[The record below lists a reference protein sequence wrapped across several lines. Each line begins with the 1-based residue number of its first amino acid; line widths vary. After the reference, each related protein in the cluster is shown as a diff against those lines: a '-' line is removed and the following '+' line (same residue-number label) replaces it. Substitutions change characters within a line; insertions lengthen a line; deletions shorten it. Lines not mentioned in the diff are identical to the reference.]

1 MVRVN
6 FKYDGI
12 VYRFEENNWAQLARG
27 LPRLNNKQ
35 FTASEARKLYENR
48 NKNVEVM
55 ARQPGGSLKIGYI
68 DTEKKMKPQMLAL
81 GLKYNVN
88 VAARL
93 ATTYQKGN
101 DLSRDTNYKGV
112 KNIISVASV
121 GGRDDNR
128 TQLNLTEL
136 ETSISGIF
144 SFKMQIQ
151 VSDEVITRTTS
162 IRTTFDPLNPNNF
175 EQQARMAT
183 RDYVGDVGNIANLL
197 AITDIYFSPNA
208 ELEYYEIE
216 KRGGQKVKYQ
226 IIKNQKSKM
235 ELTKQNNDYLL
246 RDLKPLDIKGIF
258 NVDLFEYENPE
269 NKNCLI
275 NFLQNHYSKNKS
287 IQKALRIFS
296 EKEQPTYDD
305 LKKFVIDNKIKSKFF
320 DIDGYCIFEQ
330 SIKSSNKYACINAV
344 IHNNHIYPIAKSS
357 KILNKLEKKIY
368 KIDKENK
375 NVVVEEIKQEHNNK
389 LINFIKQG
397 IMPTIIN
404 ENHFIINDMNY
415 ILNEDYTN
423 SQKVYKMFSINRPPN
438 RGNCFTFMDDLISI
452 LEKNTV
458 KSYFPYKFKDKGLGF
473 SNFENVSDIDLN
485 NILAL
490 DANKAFSYA
499 LSSLGYLPTIDIMT
513 NKFYKYDGQEIKED
527 LLYIVETD
535 EPSGYFPD
543 NYSFIWGWYIL
554 RIKEIETIRNDK
566 IKYNITEFITCK
578 KNLNY
583 YSYIIPR
590 LFNEVKDDEPLKK
603 FIKLAVNVHIGK
615 FQKII
620 GEKKVKPNLKK
631 IDFSIMSNEHIE
643 NIDKLN
649 VDTTN
654 LIKERIDDNYS
665 LCYKAVEQYEVF
677 THNNLPLSYAVIQK
691 ARLNI
696 INKLVELNYNSDDVI
711 QIKTDAIYL
720 NNKDNKYSCKFDNNF
735 GGWKELKPTIDDF
748 KYFSFVPNSR
758 LSFSEP
764 FITNKFSFCSNALA
778 GGGKTYSIINNLL
791 PSIND
796 YVIMSPFHL
805 PLMEYRCKNIKSNT
819 ISHYMF
825 LNKIPD
831 EKNIIIDEFGL
842 MNNNEWNY
850 ILQLLYKCDK
860 NIYLYG
866 DNKQLQPVN
875 DNSINNFF
883 LESHSVKYTTEWN
896 NHRNNFKTED
906 YEEMIEKNNDIEY
919 ATKLI
924 KKYCSSD
931 INDKDTVFIS
941 YRNEKT
947 RKEINKIIM
956 EKNNFV
962 MNENEISVGVKL
974 INKTNNLSISGTT
987 IYNKHQFIVI
997 ENNNDGVIIQDA
1009 ENNKI
1014 QATRKEIIDNMD
1026 LAFCLTL
1033 YCVQGQTIPKI
1044 HFVDTDIDMLCKV
1057 PNALYTLISRIK
1069 QN

>member
-6 FKYDGI
+6 FKYDGKI
-12 VYRFEENNWAQLARG
+12 YSFEENNWAQLATR

-35 FTASEARKLYENR
+35 FTATEARKLYENSKR
-48 NKNVEVM
+48 NIEVVV
-55 ARQPGGSLKIGYI
+55 RQENGNLQLGYI
-68 DTEKKMKPQMLAL
+68 NTEKKMRPQMNAL

-93 ATTYQKGN
+93 ATTYQKN
-101 DLSRDTNYKGV
+101 KDLSRDVDYKGV
-112 KNIISVASV
+112 KNIITVASI

-128 TQLNLTEL
+128 TQINLTEL

-144 SFKMQIQ
+144 TFKIDIQ
-151 VSDEVITRTTS
+151 VSDGVVTRTTS
-162 IRTTFDPLNPNNF
+162 RRMTFNPLNPNDF
-175 EQQARMAT
+175 EGQAMDAA
-183 RDYVGDVGNIANLL
+183 RDYVGEVGNFANLL
-197 AITDIYFSPNA
+197 AITNIYFSPNA
-208 ELEYYEIE
+208 ELEYYEITN
-216 KRGGQKVKYQ
+216 KQGKKVRYQ
-226 IIKNQKSKM
+226 IIKNRKSTM
-235 ELTKQNNDYLL
+235 TFSKQNNDYFL

-275 NFLQNHYSKNKS
+275 NFLQNHYSKNKT
-287 IQKALRIFS
+287 IQKSLRIFCA
-296 EKEQPTYDD
+296 KEEPTYDD
-305 LKKFVIDNKIKSKFF
+305 LKKFVIDNKIKCKFF
-320 DIDGYCIFEQ
+320 DINGYCIFEQ
-330 SIKSSNKYACINAV
+330 SIKSTSKHACINAV
-344 IHNNHIYPIAKSS
+344 IHNNHIYPISKSS
-357 KILNKLEKKIY
+357 KILNKLEKKID

-389 LINFIKQG
+389 LINIIKEG
-397 IMPTIIN
+397 KTPTIIS
-404 ENHFIINDMNY
+404 ESHFIHNDIHH
-415 ILNEDYTN
+415 ILNEDFTN

-452 LEKNTV
+452 IEKNPV
-458 KSYFPYKFKDKGLGF
+458 KSYFPYNYKDKGLGF
-473 SNFENVSDIDLN
+473 SNFENLNDIDLN
-485 NILAL
+485 NIFAI

-499 LSSLGYLPTIDIMT
+499 LSSLQYLPSIDIRT
-513 NKFYKYDGQEIKED
+513 ERFYKYEGQEIKAD

-535 EPSGYFPD
+535 EPSVFFPD
-543 NYSFIWGWYIL
+543 NYSFVWGWYIL
-554 RIKEIETIRNDK
+554 RIKEIEEIRNDK

-578 KNLNY
+578 QNLNY

-590 LFNEVKDDEPLKK
+590 LFNEVKNDEPLKK

-620 GEKKVKPNLKK
+620 GEKKIKSNFKK
-631 IDFSIMSNEHIE
+631 TDFSIMSNEHIE
-643 NIDKLN
+643 NINKLN

-654 LIKERIDDNYS
+654 MVKEKIDDNYS
-665 LCYKAVEQYEVF
+665 LCYKAIEQYELY

-696 INKLVELNYNSDDVI
+696 INKLVELNYNNDDVI

-720 NNKDNKYSCKFDNNF
+720 NNKDNKYSCKCDNSF
-735 GGWKELKPTIDDF
+735 GGWKELKPVIDDF
-748 KYFSFVPNSR
+748 KYFSYVPNTPI
-758 LSFSEP
+758 SFSQP

-796 YVIMSPFHL
+796 YVILSSFHL
-805 PLMEYRCKNIKSNT
+805 PLMEYRTKNIKSNT
-819 ISHYMF
+819 LCHYMY
-825 LNKIPD
+825 LNKIP
-831 EKNIIIDEFGL
+831 EEQNIIIDEFGL
-842 MNNNEWNY
+842 MNTKEWDFV
-850 ILQLLYKCDK
+850 LQLLYKYEK

-875 DNSINNFF
+875 DKSINNFF
-883 LESHSVKYTTEWN
+883 LESHSNKYTTEWN
-896 NHRNNFKTED
+896 NHRNDFKTND
-906 YEEMIEKNNDIEY
+906 YEEMIEKNNDVDY

-931 INDKDTVFIS
+931 INDKETVFIA
-941 YRNEKT
+941 YRNEN
-947 RKEINKIIM
+947 RKQINNIMM
-956 EKNNFV
+956 EKNNYV

-974 INKTNNLSISGTT
+974 INKTNNLNIGGLN

-997 ENNNDGVIIQDA
+997 ENNTDGVIIQDA

-1044 HFVDTDIDMLCKV
+1044 HFVDKDIDMLCKV

-1069 QN
+1069 I